1 MFGQNVTRGHDYDQR
16 KDALDVVAIF
26 PTIQGEGPLAGT
38 PAVFVRLAHCNLKCW
53 FCDTQFEEGAETL
66 THDEVV
72 QRVRDAAGENVRL
85 VVVTGGEPF
94 RQPLRKL
101 TRYLVD
107 LGYRVQFETAGS
119 LQPHPADEDA
129 DWVKWYA
136 ENRDVCVVISPKTPT
151 LAPAFQELAECNGF
165 GDAVALKYIIH
176 AGSIGPSGLPMAS
189 TQKQGPGR
197 PPWSS
202 YNINRSRIFLQP
214 MDEHDEERT
223 RANVQATIDACR
235 AHGYRL
241 SLQLHKIVGLP

>member
-1 MFGQNVTRGHDYDQR
+1 MFGQNVTRGHDDAQR

-66 THDEVV
+66 THDEVLL
-72 QRVRDAAGENVRL
+72 RMSDAAGANVRL
-85 VVVTGGEPF
+85 VVITGGEPF
-94 RQPLRKL
+94 RQPLREF
-101 TRYLVD
+101 TRRLVAAGF
-107 LGYRVQFETAGS
+107 LVQFETAGS
-119 LQPHPADEDA
+119 LQPHPVDGEHWWLDRGISNG
-129 DWVKWYA
+129 YMF
-136 ENRDVCVVISPKTPT
+136 VVISPKTPT
-151 LAPAFQELAECNGF
+151 LAPTFRAMAECNEY
-165 GDAVALKYIIH
+165 GDRVALKYIIH